1 MFYSIRP
8 GFVAADALEQRYVE
22 MRTSLEFPDAGDGLV
37 AKIDIPED
45 TIVSLMSGLIFTTEQ
60 FVEER
65 KKIEDWILENNFD
78 YCTSISSAKHS
89 YKSLY
94 W

>member
-1 MFYSIRP
+1 MFYSIRS

-78 YCTSISSAKHS
+78 FEDDEATFFWKYS
-89 YKSLY
+89 
-94 W
+94 